1 MSRGF
6 CAPVILFRHR
16 AFLARALTGLALLA
30 TVAAVPPSTSA
41 APEPARQKV
50 VFVGG
55 LGSTSTT
62 TTRAFAPLAAA
73 LAGQGFTST
82 DVSIFGYED
91 ADTCRPL
98 ASSAAHLA
106 AYLRQLRDSGQAS
119 SVVLVGHSMGGV
131 VALDAASQFDDL
143 TSPGRPFVQ
152 RVITVD
158 SPLGGITRL
167 QRSLLVGLWMGACP
181 AANDAAQRFGD
192 AAWPSTLSGR
202 VGALLERG
210 VKVFAVANPEDLLLG
225 TWTQQVP
232 SSPDSAVN
240 VILSAQDES
249 VNHLAVLT
257 APTTIAEIA
266 QMVGARGAA

>member
-1 MSRGF
+1 MTIGRFHFGST
-6 CAPVILFRHR
+6 
-16 AFLARALTGLALLA
+16 LAALALL
-30 TVAAVPPSTSA
+30 VAAALPSSAAA
-41 APEPARQKV
+41 APERAGRVKV

-55 LGSTSTT
+55 LGSTPAT
-62 TTRAFAPLAAA
+62 TTRAFAPLASA

-82 DVSIFGYED
+82 DVSTFTYED
-91 ADTCRPL
+91 GDTCRPL

-106 AYLRQLRDSGQAS
+106 ASLRQLRDSGQAS
-119 SVVLVGHSMGGV
+119 NVVLVGHSMGGV
-131 VALDAASQFDDL
+131 VALEAASQFDDL
-143 TSPGRPFVQ
+143 TTPGRPFVQ

-158 SPLGGITRL
+158 SPLGGISRL
-167 QRSLLVGLWMGACP
+167 QRTLLVSFWMGACP

-192 AAWPSTLSGR
+192 TAWPSTLSGR

-232 SSPDSAVN
+232 ASPDSAVN
-240 VILSAQDES
+240 VTLSAEDES

-257 APTTIAEIA
+257 APGTVAEIA
-266 QMVGARGAA
+266 QMVGALGTA